1 MSKVYC
7 VGELL
12 IDMVGVDHKGLKN
25 GVQFEKKAGGAPAN
39 VAAAITRMGEEA
51 AFMGQIGTD
60 YFGQFLKEMLDQ
72 LKVDTSLCAF
82 GGNTTIALVGID
94 ERGERNFNFLRGCD
108 GDYSFNAIDASKLH
122 QEDILHFGSAT
133 ALLEGELKKTYY
145 ALLDLAKQRQMFISF
160 DPNYRDSL
168 ISKRQL
174 PQFIQDCRTFIA
186 SADFVK
192 MSDEEALIITGKTD
206 LESAVQMIHALGAK
220 TAAVTLGA
228 KGTYLSSGNTQQ
240 IVASQAIEQVDST
253 GAGDAFV
260 GALLSRILHANKRD
274 FSAEEWLEMV
284 RFANCVGALTCMKH
298 GAIDAIP
305 SLDEVMEKLNESL
318 K

>member
-39 VAAAITRMGEEA
+39 VAAAITRMGESA

-60 YFGQFLKEMLDQ
+60 YFGQFLKEMLDK
-72 LKVDTSLCAF
+72 LDVDSSLCSF
-82 GGNTTIALVGID
+82 GGNTTLALVGID
-94 ERGERNFNFLRGCD
+94 ENGERNFNFLRGCD
-108 GDYSFNAIDASKLH
+108 GDYSFNAIDSSKLLS
-122 QEDILHFGSAT
+122 EDILHFGSAT
-133 ALLEGELKKTYY
+133 GLLEGELKKTYY
-145 ALLDLAKQRQMFISF
+145 ALLDLAKKKKMFISF

-174 PQFIQDCRTFIA
+174 PQFIQDCKVFIA

-192 MSDEEALIITGKTD
+192 MSDEEVLMITGKTELD
-206 LESAVQMIHALGAK
+206 EAVKAVHALGAK
-220 TAAVTLGA
+220 VVAITLGA
-228 KGTYLSSGNTQQ
+228 KGTYLSVSGKHT
-240 IVASQAIEQVDST
+240 IVESIAIKQVDST

-260 GALLSRILHANKRD
+260 GALLSRITHSGKRE
-274 FSAEEWLEMV
+274 FSFDEWQMMT
-284 RFANCVGALTCMKH
+284 RFANCVGAMTCTKH

-305 SLDEVMEKLNESL
+305 SLIQVQEKLLND
-318 K
+318 

>member
-39 VAAAITRMGEEA
+39 VAAAITRMGEDA

-60 YFGQFLKEMLDQ
+60 YFGQFLKEMLDK
-72 LKVDTSLCAF
+72 LNIDSSLCSF

-94 ERGERNFNFLRGCD
+94 ENGERNFNFLRGCD
-108 GDYSFNAIDASKLH
+108 GDYSFNAIDSSKLNSD
-122 QEDILHFGSAT
+122 DILHFGSAT

-145 ALLDLAKQRQMFISF
+145 ALLDLAKKKQMFISF
-160 DPNYRDSL
+160 DPNYRDAL

-174 PQFIQDCRTFIA
+174 PQFIQDCKVFIA

-192 MSDEEALIITGKTD
+192 MSDEEVLMITGKTD
-206 LESAVQMIHALGAK
+206 IDEAVKAVHTLGAK
-220 TAAVTLGA
+220 TVAVTLGA
-228 KGTYLSSGNTQQ
+228 KGTYLSVSGMHT
-240 IVASQAIEQVDST
+240 IVESIAIQQVDST

-260 GALLSRILHANKRD
+260 GALLSRIIDSGKRQ
-274 FSAEEWLEMV
+274 FSFDEWQMMT
-284 RFANCVGALTCMKH
+284 RFANCVGAMTCTKH

-305 SLDEVMEKLNESL
+305 TLNEVKEKLENNE
-318 K
+318 

>member
-39 VAAAITRMGEEA
+39 VAAAITRMGESA

-60 YFGQFLKEMLDQ
+60 YFGQFLKEMLDK
-72 LKVDTSLCAF
+72 LNIDSSLCSF

-94 ERGERNFNFLRGCD
+94 ENGERNFNFLRGCD
-108 GDYSFNAIDASKLH
+108 GDYSFNAIDSSKLNSD
-122 QEDILHFGSAT
+122 DILHFGSAT

-145 ALLDLAKQRQMFISF
+145 ALLDLAKKKQMFISF
-160 DPNYRDSL
+160 DPNYRDAL

-174 PQFIQDCRTFIA
+174 PQFIQDCKVFIA

-192 MSDEEALIITGKTD
+192 MSDEELLMITGKTD
-206 LESAVQMIHALGAK
+206 IDEAVNAIHALGAK
-220 TAAVTLGA
+220 AVAITLGS
-228 KGTYLSSGNTQQ
+228 KGTYLSVSGKHM
-240 IVASQAIEQVDST
+240 IVESIAIQQVDST

-260 GALLSRILHANKRD
+260 GALLSRITQSGKRQ
-274 FSAEEWLEMV
+274 FSFDEWQMMT
-284 RFANCVGALTCMKH
+284 RFANCVGAMTCTKH

-305 SLDEVMEKLNESL
+305 TLDQVKERLENNE
-318 K
+318 

>member
-39 VAAAITRMGEEA
+39 VAAAITRMGESA

-60 YFGQFLKEMLDQ
+60 YFGQFLKEMLDE
-72 LKVDTSLCAF
+72 LNIDSSLCSF

-94 ERGERNFNFLRGCD
+94 ENGERNFNFLRGCD
-108 GDYSFNAIDASKLH
+108 GDYSFNAIDSSKLNSD
-122 QEDILHFGSAT
+122 DILHFGSAT

-145 ALLDLAKQRQMFISF
+145 ALLDLAKKKQMFISF
-160 DPNYRDSL
+160 DPNYRDAL

-174 PQFIQDCRTFIA
+174 RQFIQDCKVFIA

-192 MSDEEALIITGKTD
+192 MSDEEVLMITGKTD
-206 LESAVQMIHALGAK
+206 IDEAVNAIHALGAK
-220 TAAVTLGA
+220 AVAITLGS
-228 KGTYLSSGNTQQ
+228 KGTYLSVSGKHM
-240 IVASQAIEQVDST
+240 IVESIAIQQVDST

-260 GALLSRILHANKRD
+260 GALLSRITQSGKRQ
-274 FSAEEWLEMV
+274 FSFNEWQMMT
-284 RFANCVGALTCMKH
+284 RFANCVGAMTCTKH

-305 SLDEVMEKLNESL
+305 TLDQVKERLENNE
-318 K
+318 

>member
-39 VAAAITRMGEEA
+39 VAAAITRMGESA

-60 YFGQFLKEMLDQ
+60 YFGQFLKEMLDK
-72 LKVDTSLCAF
+72 LNIDSSLCSF

-94 ERGERNFNFLRGCD
+94 ENGERNFNFLRGCD
-108 GDYSFNAIDASKLH
+108 GDYSFNAIDSSKLNSD
-122 QEDILHFGSAT
+122 DILHFGSAT

-145 ALLDLAKQRQMFISF
+145 ALLDLAKKKQMFISF
-160 DPNYRDSL
+160 DPNYRDAL

-174 PQFIQDCRTFIA
+174 RQFIQDCKVFIA

-192 MSDEEALIITGKTD
+192 MSDEEVLMITGKTD
-206 LESAVQMIHALGAK
+206 IDEAVNAIHALGAK
-220 TAAVTLGA
+220 AVAITLGS
-228 KGTYLSSGNTQQ
+228 KGTYLSVSGKHM
-240 IVASQAIEQVDST
+240 IVESIAIQQVDST

-260 GALLSRILHANKRD
+260 GALLSRITQSGKRQ
-274 FSAEEWLEMV
+274 FSFDEWQMMT
-284 RFANCVGALTCMKH
+284 RFANCVGAMTCTKH

-305 SLDEVMEKLNESL
+305 TLDQVKERLENNE
-318 K
+318 

>member
-39 VAAAITRMGEEA
+39 VAAAITRMGESA

-60 YFGQFLKEMLDQ
+60 YFGQFLKEMLDK
-72 LKVDTSLCAF
+72 LDIDSSLCSF
-82 GGNTTIALVGID
+82 GGNTTLALVGID
-94 ERGERNFNFLRGCD
+94 ENGERNFNFLRGCD
-108 GDYSFNAIDASKLH
+108 GDYSFNAIDSSKLLS
-122 QEDILHFGSAT
+122 EDILHFGSAT
-133 ALLEGELKKTYY
+133 GLLEGELKKTYY
-145 ALLDLAKQRQMFISF
+145 ALLDLAKKKKMFISF
-160 DPNYRDSL
+160 DPNYRDAL

-174 PQFIQDCRTFIA
+174 PQFIQDCKVFIA

-192 MSDEEALIITGKTD
+192 MSDEEVLMITGKTELD
-206 LESAVQMIHALGAK
+206 EAVKAVHTLGAK
-220 TAAVTLGA
+220 AVAITLGS
-228 KGTYLSSGNTQQ
+228 KGTYLSVSGKHT
-240 IVASQAIEQVDST
+240 IVESIAIQQVDST

-260 GALLSRILHANKRD
+260 GALLSRIIHFGKRQ
-274 FSAEEWLEMV
+274 FSFDEWQTMT
-284 RFANCVGALTCMKH
+284 RFANCVGAMTCTKH

-305 SLDEVMEKLNESL
+305 SLKQVQEKLLND
-318 K
+318 

>member
-39 VAAAITRMGEEA
+39 VAAAITRMGENA

-60 YFGQFLKEMLDQ
+60 YFGQFLKEMLDK
-72 LKVDTSLCAF
+72 LDIDSSLCSF
-82 GGNTTIALVGID
+82 GGNTTLALVGID
-94 ERGERNFNFLRGCD
+94 ENGERNFNFLRGCD
-108 GDYSFNAIDASKLH
+108 GDYSFNAIDSSKLLS
-122 QEDILHFGSAT
+122 EDILHFGSAT
-133 ALLEGELKKTYY
+133 GLLEGELKKTYY
-145 ALLDLAKQRQMFISF
+145 ALLDLAKKKKMFISF

-174 PQFIQDCRTFIA
+174 PQFIQDCKVFIA

-192 MSDEEALIITGKTD
+192 MSDEEVLMITGKTELD
-206 LESAVQMIHALGAK
+206 EAVKAVHALGAK
-220 TAAVTLGA
+220 VVAITLGA
-228 KGTYLSSGNTQQ
+228 KGTYLSVSGKHT
-240 IVASQAIEQVDST
+240 IVESIAIKQVDST

-260 GALLSRILHANKRD
+260 GALLSRITHSGKRE
-274 FSAEEWLEMV
+274 FSFDEWQMMT
-284 RFANCVGALTCMKH
+284 RFANCVGAMTCTKH

-305 SLDEVMEKLNESL
+305 SLKQVQEKLLND
-318 K
+318 

>member
-60 YFGQFLKEMLDQ
+60 YFGQFLKEMLDK
-72 LKVDTSLCAF
+72 LDIDSSLCSF
-82 GGNTTIALVGID
+82 GGNTTLALVGID
-94 ERGERNFNFLRGCD
+94 ENGERNFNFLRGCD
-108 GDYSFNAIDASKLH
+108 GDYSFNAIDSSKLLS
-122 QEDILHFGSAT
+122 EDILHFGSAT
-133 ALLEGELKKTYY
+133 GLLEGELKKTYY
-145 ALLDLAKQRQMFISF
+145 ALLDLAKKKKMFISF

-174 PQFIQDCRTFIA
+174 PQFIQDCKVFIA

-192 MSDEEALIITGKTD
+192 MSDEEVLMITGKTELD
-206 LESAVQMIHALGAK
+206 EAVKAVHALGAK
-220 TAAVTLGA
+220 VVAITLGA
-228 KGTYLSSGNTQQ
+228 KGTYLSVSGKHT
-240 IVASQAIEQVDST
+240 IVESIAIKQVDST

-260 GALLSRILHANKRD
+260 GALLSRITHSGKRE
-274 FSAEEWLEMV
+274 FSFDEWQMMT
-284 RFANCVGALTCMKH
+284 RFANCVGAMTCTKH

-305 SLDEVMEKLNESL
+305 SLKQVQEKLLND
-318 K
+318 

>member
-39 VAAAITRMGEEA
+39 VAAAITRMGENA

-60 YFGQFLKEMLDQ
+60 YFGQFLKEMLDK
-72 LKVDTSLCAF
+72 LDIDSSLCSF
-82 GGNTTIALVGID
+82 GGNTTLALVGID
-94 ERGERNFNFLRGCD
+94 ENGERNFNFLRGCD
-108 GDYSFNAIDASKLH
+108 GDYSFNAIDSSKLLS
-122 QEDILHFGSAT
+122 EDILHFGSAT
-133 ALLEGELKKTYY
+133 GLLEGELKKTYY
-145 ALLDLAKQRQMFISF
+145 ALLDLAKKKKMFISF

-168 ISKRQL
+168 ISKRHL
-174 PQFIQDCRTFIA
+174 PQFIQDCKVFIA

-192 MSDEEALIITGKTD
+192 MSDEEVLMITGKTELD
-206 LESAVQMIHALGAK
+206 EAVKAVHALGAK
-220 TAAVTLGA
+220 VVAITLGA
-228 KGTYLSSGNTQQ
+228 KGTYLSVSGKHT
-240 IVASQAIEQVDST
+240 IVESIAIKQVDST

-260 GALLSRILHANKRD
+260 GALLSRITHSGKRE
-274 FSAEEWLEMV
+274 FSFDEWQMMT
-284 RFANCVGALTCMKH
+284 RFANCVGAMTCTKH

-305 SLDEVMEKLNESL
+305 SLKQVQEKLLND
-318 K
+318 

>member
-39 VAAAITRMGEEA
+39 VAAAITRMGENA

-60 YFGQFLKEMLDQ
+60 YFGQFLKEMLDK
-72 LKVDTSLCAF
+72 LNIDSSLCSF

-94 ERGERNFNFLRGCD
+94 ENGERNFNFLRGCD
-108 GDYSFNAIDASKLH
+108 GDYSFNAIDSSKLNSD
-122 QEDILHFGSAT
+122 DILHFGSAT

-145 ALLDLAKQRQMFISF
+145 ALLDLAKKKQMFISF
-160 DPNYRDSL
+160 DPNYRDAL

-174 PQFIQDCRTFIA
+174 RQFIQDCKVFIA

-192 MSDEEALIITGKTD
+192 MSDEEVLMITGKTD
-206 LESAVQMIHALGAK
+206 IDEAVNAIHALGAK
-220 TAAVTLGA
+220 AVAITLGS
-228 KGTYLSSGNTQQ
+228 KGTYLSVSGKHM
-240 IVASQAIEQVDST
+240 IVESIAIQQVDST

-260 GALLSRILHANKRD
+260 GALLSRITQSGKRQ
-274 FSAEEWLEMV
+274 FSFNEWQMMT
-284 RFANCVGALTCMKH
+284 RFANCVGAMTCTKH

-305 SLDEVMEKLNESL
+305 TLDQVKERLENNE
-318 K
+318 

>member
-39 VAAAITRMGEEA
+39 VAAAITRMGESA

-60 YFGQFLKEMLDQ
+60 YFGQFLKEMLDK
-72 LKVDTSLCAF
+72 LNIDSSLCSF

-94 ERGERNFNFLRGCD
+94 ENGERNFNFLRGCD
-108 GDYSFNAIDASKLH
+108 GDYSFNAIDSSKLNSD
-122 QEDILHFGSAT
+122 DILHFGSAT

-145 ALLDLAKQRQMFISF
+145 ALLDLAKKKQMFISF
-160 DPNYRDSL
+160 DPNYRDAL

-174 PQFIQDCRTFIA
+174 PQFIQDCKVFIA

-192 MSDEEALIITGKTD
+192 MSDEEVLMITGKTD
-206 LESAVQMIHALGAK
+206 IDEAVNAIHALGAK
-220 TAAVTLGA
+220 AVAITLGS
-228 KGTYLSSGNTQQ
+228 KGTYLSVPGKHM
-240 IVASQAIEQVDST
+240 IVESIAIQQVDST

-260 GALLSRILHANKRD
+260 GALLSRITQSGKRQ
-274 FSAEEWLEMV
+274 FSFDEWQMMT
-284 RFANCVGALTCMKH
+284 RFANCVGAMTCTKH

-305 SLDEVMEKLNESL
+305 TLDQVKERLENNE
-318 K
+318 

>member
-39 VAAAITRMGEEA
+39 VAAAITRMGENA

-60 YFGQFLKEMLDQ
+60 YFGQFLKEMLDK
-72 LKVDTSLCAF
+72 LNIDSSLCSF

-94 ERGERNFNFLRGCD
+94 ENGERNFNFLRGCD
-108 GDYSFNAIDASKLH
+108 GDYSFSAIDSSKLNSD
-122 QEDILHFGSAT
+122 DILHFGSAT

-145 ALLDLAKQRQMFISF
+145 ALLDLAKKKQMFISF
-160 DPNYRDSL
+160 DPNYRDAL

-174 PQFIQDCRTFIA
+174 PQFIQDCKVFIA

-192 MSDEEALIITGKTD
+192 MSDEEVLMITGKTD
-206 LESAVQMIHALGAK
+206 IDEAVNAIHALGAK
-220 TAAVTLGA
+220 AVAITLGS
-228 KGTYLSSGNTQQ
+228 KGTYLSVSGKHM
-240 IVASQAIEQVDST
+240 IVESIAIQQVDST

-260 GALLSRILHANKRD
+260 GALLSRITQSGKRQ
-274 FSAEEWLEMV
+274 FSFDEWQMMT
-284 RFANCVGALTCMKH
+284 RFANCVGAMTCTKH

-305 SLDEVMEKLNESL
+305 TLDQVKERLENNE
-318 K
+318 

>member
-39 VAAAITRMGEEA
+39 VAAAITRVGESA

-60 YFGQFLKEMLDQ
+60 YFGQFLKEMLDK
-72 LKVDTSLCAF
+72 LNIDSSLCSF

-94 ERGERNFNFLRGCD
+94 ENGERNFNFLRGCD
-108 GDYSFNAIDASKLH
+108 GDYSFNAIDSSKLNGD
-122 QEDILHFGSAT
+122 DILHFGSAT

-145 ALLDLAKQRQMFISF
+145 ALLDLAKKKQMFISF
-160 DPNYRDSL
+160 DPNYRDAL

-174 PQFIQDCRTFIA
+174 PQFIQDCKVFIA

-192 MSDEEALIITGKTD
+192 MSDEEVLMITGKTD
-206 LESAVQMIHALGAK
+206 IDEAVKAVHTLGAK
-220 TAAVTLGA
+220 TVAVTLGA
-228 KGTYLSSGNTQQ
+228 KGTYLSVSGMHT
-240 IVASQAIEQVDST
+240 IVESIAIQQVDST

-260 GALLSRILHANKRD
+260 GALLSRIIDSGKRQ
-274 FSAEEWLEMV
+274 FSFDEWQMMT
-284 RFANCVGALTCMKH
+284 RFANCVGAMTCTKH

-305 SLDEVMEKLNESL
+305 TLNEVKERL
-318 K
+318 ENNE

>member
-72 LKVDTSLCAF
+72 LNIDSSLCSF
-82 GGNTTIALVGID
+82 GGNTTLALVGID
-94 ERGERNFNFLRGCD
+94 ENGERNFNFLRGCD
-108 GDYSFNAIDASKLH
+108 GDYSFNAIDSSKLNSD
-122 QEDILHFGSAT
+122 DILHFGSAT
-133 ALLEGELKKTYY
+133 GLLEGELKKTYY
-145 ALLDLAKQRQMFISF
+145 ALLDLAKQKKMFISF
-160 DPNYRDSL
+160 DPNYRDAL

-174 PQFIQDCRTFIA
+174 PQFIQDCKVFIA

-192 MSDEEALIITGKTD
+192 MSDEEVLMITGKTD
-206 LESAVQMIHALGAK
+206 IDEAVNAIHALGAK
-220 TAAVTLGA
+220 AVAITLGS
-228 KGTYLSSGNTQQ
+228 KGTYLSVPGKHM
-240 IVASQAIEQVDST
+240 IVESIAIQQVDST

-260 GALLSRILHANKRD
+260 GALLSRITQSGKRQ
-274 FSAEEWLEMV
+274 FSFDEWQMMT
-284 RFANCVGALTCMKH
+284 RFANCVGAMTCTKH

-305 SLDEVMEKLNESL
+305 TLDQVKERLENNE
-318 K
+318 

>member
-39 VAAAITRMGEEA
+39 VAAAITRMGESA

-60 YFGQFLKEMLDQ
+60 YFGQFLKEMLDK
-72 LKVDTSLCAF
+72 LNIDSSLCSF
-82 GGNTTIALVGID
+82 SGNTTIALVGID
-94 ERGERNFNFLRGCD
+94 ENGERNFNFLRGCD
-108 GDYSFNAIDASKLH
+108 GDYSFNAIDSSKLNSD
-122 QEDILHFGSAT
+122 DILHFGSAT
-133 ALLEGELKKTYY
+133 GLLEGELKKTYY
-145 ALLDLAKQRQMFISF
+145 ALLDLAKQKKMFISF
-160 DPNYRDSL
+160 DPNYRDAL

-174 PQFIQDCRTFIA
+174 PQFIQDCRVFIA

-192 MSDEEALIITGKTD
+192 MSDEEA
-206 LESAVQMIHALGAK
+206 QMISGKMDMDEAVKAIHELGAK
-220 TAAVTLGA
+220 TVAVTLGA
-228 KGTYLSSGNTQQ
+228 KGTYLSVLGKHT
-240 IVASQAIEQVDST
+240 IVDSIAIKQVDST

-260 GALLSRILHANKRD
+260 GALLSRITQSGKRQ
-274 FSAEEWLEMV
+274 FSFDEWQMMT
-284 RFANCVGALTCMKH
+284 RFANCVGAMTCTKH

-305 SLDEVMEKLNESL
+305 TLDEVMLKLQ
-318 K
+318 

>member
-60 YFGQFLKEMLDQ
+60 YFGQFLNEMLDQ
-72 LKVDTSLCAF
+72 LKVDTSLCTF
-82 GGNTTIALVGID
+82 GGTTTIALVGID

-108 GDYSFNAIDASKLH
+108 GEYSFNAIDVSKLH

-133 ALLEGELKKTYY
+133 ALLGGELKKTYY
-145 ALLDLAKQRQMFISF
+145 ALLALAKQRQMFISF

-206 LESAVQMIHALGAK
+206 LETAVQMIHALGAK
-220 TAAVTLGA
+220 TVAVTLGA
-228 KGTYLSSGNTQQ
+228 KGTYLSSGNSQL

-253 GAGDAFV
+253 GAGDAFA
-260 GALLSRILHANKRD
+260 GALLSRILHADKRV
-274 FSAEEWLEMV
+274 FSAEEWQDMV
-284 RFANCVGALTCMKH
+284 RFANCVGALTCTKH
-298 GAIDAIP
+298 GAVDAIP
-305 SLDEVMEKLNESL
+305 LLDEVMEKLNG
-318 K
+318 

>member
-39 VAAAITRMGEEA
+39 VAAAITRMGESA

-60 YFGQFLKEMLDQ
+60 YFGQFLKEMLDK
-72 LKVDTSLCAF
+72 LNIDSSLCSF
-82 GGNTTIALVGID
+82 SGNTTIALVGID
-94 ERGERNFNFLRGCD
+94 ENGERNFNFLRGCD
-108 GDYSFNAIDASKLH
+108 GDYSFNAIDSSKLNSD
-122 QEDILHFGSAT
+122 DILHFGSAT

-145 ALLDLAKQRQMFISF
+145 ALLDLAKKKQMFISF
-160 DPNYRDSL
+160 DPNYRDAL

-174 PQFIQDCRTFIA
+174 PQFIQDCKVFIA

-192 MSDEEALIITGKTD
+192 MSDEEVLMITGKTD
-206 LESAVQMIHALGAK
+206 IDEAVNAIHALGAK
-220 TAAVTLGA
+220 AVAITLGS
-228 KGTYLSSGNTQQ
+228 KGTYLSVPGKHM
-240 IVASQAIEQVDST
+240 IVESIAIQQVDST

-260 GALLSRILHANKRD
+260 GALLSRITQSGKRQ
-274 FSAEEWLEMV
+274 FSFDEWQMMT
-284 RFANCVGALTCMKH
+284 RFANCVGAMTCTKH

-305 SLDEVMEKLNESL
+305 TLDQVKERLENNE
-318 K
+318 

>member
-39 VAAAITRMGEEA
+39 VAAAITRMGESA

-60 YFGQFLKEMLDQ
+60 YFGQFLKEMLDK
-72 LKVDTSLCAF
+72 LNIDSSLCSF

-94 ERGERNFNFLRGCD
+94 ENGERNFNFLRGCD
-108 GDYSFNAIDASKLH
+108 GDYSFNAIDSSKLNSD
-122 QEDILHFGSAT
+122 DILHFGSAT

-145 ALLDLAKQRQMFISF
+145 ALLDLAKKKQMFISF
-160 DPNYRDSL
+160 DPNYRDAL

-174 PQFIQDCRTFIA
+174 RQFIQDCKVFIA

-192 MSDEEALIITGKTD
+192 MSDEEVLMITGKTD
-206 LESAVQMIHALGAK
+206 IDEAVNAIHALGAK
-220 TAAVTLGA
+220 AVAITLGS
-228 KGTYLSSGNTQQ
+228 KGTYLSVSGKHM
-240 IVASQAIEQVDST
+240 IVESIAIQQVDST

-260 GALLSRILHANKRD
+260 GALLSRITQSGKRQ
-274 FSAEEWLEMV
+274 FSFNEWQMMT
-284 RFANCVGALTCMKH
+284 RFANCVGAMTCTKH

-305 SLDEVMEKLNESL
+305 TLDQVKERLENNE
-318 K
+318 

>member
-39 VAAAITRMGEEA
+39 VAAAITRMGESA

-60 YFGQFLKEMLDQ
+60 YFGQFLKEMLDK
-72 LKVDTSLCAF
+72 LNIDSSLCSF
-82 GGNTTIALVGID
+82 SGNTTIALVGID
-94 ERGERNFNFLRGCD
+94 ENGERNFNFLRGCD
-108 GDYSFNAIDASKLH
+108 GDYSFNAIDSSKLNSD
-122 QEDILHFGSAT
+122 DILHFGSAT
-133 ALLEGELKKTYY
+133 GLLEGELKKTYY
-145 ALLDLAKQRQMFISF
+145 ALLDLAKQKKMFISF
-160 DPNYRDSL
+160 DPNYRDAL

-174 PQFIQDCRTFIA
+174 PQFIQDCRVFIA

-192 MSDEEALIITGKTD
+192 MSDEEA
-206 LESAVQMIHALGAK
+206 QMISGKMDMDEAVKAIHELGAK
-220 TAAVTLGA
+220 TVAVTLGA
-228 KGTYLSSGNTQQ
+228 KGTYLSVLGKHT
-240 IVASQAIEQVDST
+240 IVDSIAIKQVDST

-260 GALLSRILHANKRD
+260 GALLSRITQSGKRQ
-274 FSAEEWLEMV
+274 FSFDEWQMMT
-284 RFANCVGALTCMKH
+284 RFANCVGAMTCTKH

-305 SLDEVMEKLNESL
+305 TLDQVKERLENNE
-318 K
+318 

>member
-39 VAAAITRMGEEA
+39 VAAAITRMGENA

-60 YFGQFLKEMLDQ
+60 YFGQFLKEMLDK
-72 LKVDTSLCAF
+72 LDIDSSLCSF
-82 GGNTTIALVGID
+82 GGNTTLALVGID
-94 ERGERNFNFLRGCD
+94 ENGERNFNFLRGCD
-108 GDYSFNAIDASKLH
+108 GDYSFNAIDSSKLLS
-122 QEDILHFGSAT
+122 EDILHFGSAT
-133 ALLEGELKKTYY
+133 GLLEGELKKTYY
-145 ALLDLAKQRQMFISF
+145 ALLDLAKKKKMFISF

-174 PQFIQDCRTFIA
+174 PQFIQDCKVFIA

-192 MSDEEALIITGKTD
+192 MSDEEVLMITGKTELD
-206 LESAVQMIHALGAK
+206 EAVKAVHALGAK
-220 TAAVTLGA
+220 VVAITLGA
-228 KGTYLSSGNTQQ
+228 KGTYLSVSGKHT
-240 IVASQAIEQVDST
+240 IVESIAIKQVDST

-260 GALLSRILHANKRD
+260 GALLSRITHSGKRE
-274 FSAEEWLEMV
+274 FSFDEWQMMT
-284 RFANCVGALTCMKH
+284 RFANCVGAMTCTKH

-305 SLDEVMEKLNESL
+305 SLKQVQEKLLNDE
-318 K
+318 

>member
-39 VAAAITRMGEEA
+39 VAAAITRMGVNA

-60 YFGQFLKEMLDQ
+60 YFGQFLKEMLDK
-72 LKVDTSLCAF
+72 LDIDSSLCSF
-82 GGNTTIALVGID
+82 GGNTTLALVGID
-94 ERGERNFNFLRGCD
+94 ENGERNFNFLRGCD
-108 GDYSFNAIDASKLH
+108 GDYSFNAIDSSKLLS
-122 QEDILHFGSAT
+122 EDILHFGSAT
-133 ALLEGELKKTYY
+133 GLLEGELKKTYY
-145 ALLDLAKQRQMFISF
+145 ALLDLAKKKKMFISF

-174 PQFIQDCRTFIA
+174 PQFIQDCKVFIA

-192 MSDEEALIITGKTD
+192 MSDEEVLMITGKTELD
-206 LESAVQMIHALGAK
+206 EAVKAVHALGAK
-220 TAAVTLGA
+220 VVAITLGA
-228 KGTYLSSGNTQQ
+228 KGTYLSVSGKHT
-240 IVASQAIEQVDST
+240 IVESIAIKQVDST

-260 GALLSRILHANKRD
+260 GALLSRITHSGKRE
-274 FSAEEWLEMV
+274 FSFDEWQMMT
-284 RFANCVGALTCMKH
+284 RFANCVGAMTCTKH

-305 SLDEVMEKLNESL
+305 FLKQVQEKLLND
-318 K
+318 